1 MKTRQQQSGWKMT
14 FLCVLLI
21 LSMAFAIVPKS
32 IQSQEGKF
40 PSKPVEVI
48 VNVTPGGHADI
59 VARIVGEYISK
70 ELKTQIVVK
79 NIPGGG
85 GLTGAVAFLNARSD
99 GHTMFIGPIVSGVLL
114 SKNPPFDLRKDLL
127 PVGGVYE
134 TAMAMAV
141 GKNSPYES
149 FDDFVKVAKNNP
161 GKLKGATT
169 VLGTE
174 VHYMFLAIKKD
185 TNTDIKLVPYPGV
198 GQMLAAL
205 MGGHLD
211 FTTQTLPSAMPYVK
225 SGDLRILLLS
235 SASPQLPGVPVGS
248 DKGLPN
254 VSPSI
259 NGASGFFVHP
269 QTPQFAYE
277 KLVSAVEAAV
287 KNPECRKKLIDLGDV
302 VEYRNPKEFS
312 KKINEQWDV
321 FSRFI
326 KESDVKLD

>member
-1 MKTRQQQSGWKMT
+1 MQTRQQLHNRKMT
-14 FLCVLLI
+14 FICTLVV
-21 LSMAFAIVPKS
+21 LSMVLAIVPKS
-32 IQSQEGKF
+32 IQSQEGNF

-48 VNVTPGGHADI
+48 VNVSPGGHADI

-70 ELKTQIVVK
+70 ELRTPIVVK

-85 GLTGAVAFLNARSD
+85 GLTGAVAFLNARPD
-99 GHTMFIGPIVSGVLL
+99 GYTMFIGPIIAALQL

-127 PVGGVYE
+127 PVGGIYE
-134 TAMAMAV
+134 ASMAMAV
-141 GKNSPYES
+141 GKNSPFES
-149 FDDFVKVAKNNP
+149 FDDFVKFAKNNP
-161 GKLKGATT
+161 GKLKCGTT

-185 TNTDIKLVPYPGV
+185 TKTDIKLVPYPGV

-235 SASPQLPGVPVGS
+235 SASPQLPGIPVGS
-248 DKGLPN
+248 HIGLPS

-259 NGASGFFVHP
+259 NGIGGFFVHP
-269 QTPQFAYE
+269 QTPQYAYK
-277 KLVSAVEAAV
+277 KLVSAVEAVV
-287 KNPECRKKLIDLGDV
+287 KNPECANKLIGLGDV
-302 VEYRNPKEFS
+302 VKYRNPKEFS
-312 KKINEQWDV
+312 ETNNDQCEV
-321 FSRFI
+321 FSTG
-326 KESDVKLD
+326 